1 MNNQKKAWR
10 RLSSI
15 LVQLF
20 ILIFIGII
28 FQGCSS
34 KKTNPQ
40 YLIGFSQCT
49 GADLWRKT
57 MSAEMKMEL
66 SLHPGAKL
74 IYTDAD
80 GDSDTQVEQV
90 KWMLKQ
96 NIDLLI
102 ISPNEAQPLTP
113 VVELAYKK
121 GIPVIVIDRKTA
133 SNAYTAYVGADN
145 FQIGKTAGAYV
156 GSALHGEGNII
167 EIMGLPGSSPAIER
181 QRGFS
186 EGLKQFPGINI
197 KHQLYGD
204 WLKRNAEQQ
213 LKSLKTTFIDIDG
226 IFAHNDVMASG
237 AREVIKQLD
246 LPRPIKV
253 FGIDALPGEGGGL
266 QLVSDKVLDASL
278 LYPTGG
284 KEAVSTAFKILKK
297 EPFNKENI
305 LQSIVIDSSNVE
317 LMKLQGEKVRSQ
329 YMDIE
334 RQQVLLAEQ
343 EVLFSNQQTVLNIT
357 VIALVLTVVFGGLAF
372 YSLLEN
378 RKINKRLNLK
388 NAEILN
394 QRNQLIEMSAKAE
407 LATEAKL
414 NFFTNISHE
423 FRTPLTLILS
433 PLQDLLNNE
442 KIKLLGGINLNHIH
456 KNVYRLLRLVNQ
468 LITYRKIEYENVKI
482 HAAPN
487 NIVEFIKDI
496 LESFKFN
503 AEQLNINLKFI
514 ASHQEIL
521 VWFDANMLDK
531 VIFNLLSNAFKF
543 TPRNGTI
550 SVSVESKGE
559 FIMIRVQDNG
569 IGMTK
574 EESEHIFNH
583 FYQVDTYSTKGSGLG
598 LSLSKEIMQIHHGN
612 IEVESTKQYGTTFS
626 LTLLSGSNH
635 FSEAEKSNVEL
646 NMADLSETAR
656 IYTSEID
663 LPSLEITSNSESRIH
678 EQSILIV
685 EDNLDL
691 LNYLQERFSK
701 QYEIFAAHTG
711 TDGLAAAYEHVPDL
725 IISDVVMPGIS
736 GKELTQKLKSDIRT
750 SHIPIILLT
759 ARGSNEQQI
768 QGLDSM
774 ADAYIVKPFD
784 SDVLLAKV
792 NNLLKNRVLLK
803 EHYTSDV
810 STAKQSQ
817 TYNALDRKFVNDLA
831 AIVAQNLANENFNV
845 DDICKEIGISRV
857 QLYRKVKAL
866 LNCTITE
873 YILSRRLKKARYLLM
888 NEGYSISEITYM
900 VGFSTPNYFSTVF
913 KGKYECTPSEFKK
926 KHQGK

>member
-10 RLSSI
+10 RLSLI

-20 ILIFIGII
+20 TLIYIGII

-34 KKTNPQ
+34 KKKSPE

-57 MSAEMKMEL
+57 MSTEMKMEL

-80 GDSDTQVEQV
+80 GSSATQVEQV

-113 VVELAYKK
+113 VVELAYNK

-156 GSALHGEGNII
+156 GGALHGKGNII

-204 WLKRNAEQQ
+204 WLKPNAEQQ
-213 LKSLKTTFIDIDG
+213 LKSLKTSFNDIDA

-237 AREVIKQLD
+237 AREVIKQLN
-246 LPRPIKV
+246 LPRPVKV

-284 KEAVSTAFKILKK
+284 KEAISTAFKILKK

-329 YMDIE
+329 YKDIE

-357 VIALVLTVVFGGLAF
+357 VIALVLAVVFGGLAF

-388 NAEILN
+388 NVEILN

-433 PLQDLLNNE
+433 PLQDLLNIE
-442 KIKLLGGINLNHIH
+442 KIRLIGGTNLNHIH

-503 AEQLNINLKFI
+503 AQQLNINLKFT
-514 ASHQEIL
+514 ATEQEIL

-550 SVSVESKGE
+550 SVSIENKGE
-559 FIMIRVQDNG
+559 LVNVQVQDNG

-574 EESEHIFNH
+574 EESEHIFDH
-583 FYQVDTYSTKGSGLG
+583 FYQVDTNSTKGSGLG
-598 LSLSKEIMQIHHGN
+598 LSLSKEIMQIHHGS
-612 IEVESTKQYGTTFS
+612 IEVQSTKQDGTTFT
-626 LTLLSGSNH
+626 LTLLSGSDH
-635 FSEAEKSNVEL
+635 FSPEEISNVEL
-646 NMADLSETAR
+646 NKADLSETAR

-663 LPSLEITSNSESRIH
+663 LPSLEVTSNAETRIH

-701 QYEIFAAHTG
+701 QYEIFTAHTG
-711 TDGLAAAYEHVPDL
+711 TDGLAAAYEHVPDV
-725 IISDVVMPGIS
+725 IISDVVMPGIT

-768 QGLDSM
+768 QGLESM
-774 ADAYIVKPFD
+774 ADAYVVKPFD
-784 SDVLLAKV
+784 SDLLLAKV

-817 TYNALDRKFVNDLA
+817 TYNAIDRKFVNDLA

-888 NEGYSISEITYM
+888 NEAYSISEITYM